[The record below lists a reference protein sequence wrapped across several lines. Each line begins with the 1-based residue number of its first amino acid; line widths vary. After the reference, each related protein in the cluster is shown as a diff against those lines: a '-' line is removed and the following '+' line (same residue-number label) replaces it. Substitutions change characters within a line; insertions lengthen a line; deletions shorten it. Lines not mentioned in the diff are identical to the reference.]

1 MPPCLLSKVSGSL
14 QGRAGFVHGASGK
27 LTLRVTE
34 VSLLS
39 KRQVLGRR
47 GRSRSALMKQDC
59 LERSQHIGAT
69 EDDRT
74 LYLQSADLLGEVTLS
89 MRFAEI
95 NAQAEGPAQDWGE
108 NQSGVPSIEG
118 SSRWGLSPQSPGS
131 GSLG

>member
-14 QGRAGFVHGASGK
+14 QGRAGFVHRASGK

-47 GRSRSALMKQDC
+47 GRSRSALMKQ
-59 LERSQHIGAT
+59 ERSQRIGAT